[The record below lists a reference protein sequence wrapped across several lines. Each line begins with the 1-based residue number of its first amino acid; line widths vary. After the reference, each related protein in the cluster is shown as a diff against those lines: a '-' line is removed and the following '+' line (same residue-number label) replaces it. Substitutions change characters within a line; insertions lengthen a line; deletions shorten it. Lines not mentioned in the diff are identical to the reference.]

1 MEDRIVTNH
10 LLEEEQNTE
19 GTLRPQTLDE
29 YTGQE
34 RMKESLRVCIE
45 AAQRRGEPLDHAIFY
60 GPPGLGKTTIAH
72 IIAKEM
78 GGGIRS
84 TSGLVLNHA
93 GDLAAILAN
102 LQAHDVL
109 FIDEI
114 HRLPASVEEA
124 LYPAMEDF
132 QIDLVIGQGA
142 ATRTMK
148 LDLPP
153 FTLVGATTKAGSLT
167 SPLRERFGLVY
178 RLDFYTPEELEA
190 IVNRS
195 ASLLNVAIEPGG
207 ATEISKRAR
216 GTPRIANRLIRR
228 VRDFAD
234 VKAQGVITLEVAR
247 EALHWLGVD
256 DAGFDEMDRKILL
269 TILDKFNGGP
279 VGADALATAVREEK
293 ATLEDVYEP
302 FLLQAG
308 YLDRTARGRQLTAKA
323 FEHFGQTQ
331 RPGSVRIG
339 SCLFLIRHS
348 CFALCHS
355 CFSPSVIPA
364 KAGIQCRSPHKRRK
378 RNGRR
383 HEMPPLQRRENGRR
397 LSFLLPFCHS
407 CESRNPVSLP
417 FACVAAAS
425 YAANGKRHE
434 KKPLQ
439 IPATSGL
446 PVVVVAA
453 SHAAFPLAER
463 GRNPA
468 PWNRKP

>member
-1 MEDRIVTNH
+1 MEDRVVSTH
-10 LLEEEQNTE
+10 RLEEEQQTE
-19 GTLRPQTLDE
+19 GSLRPQTLED
-29 YTGQE
+29 YIGQE
-34 RMKESLRVCIE
+34 RMKESLRVCIQ

-102 LQAHDVL
+102 LQANDVL

-114 HRLPASVEEA
+114 HRLPAAVEEA

-132 QIDLVIGQGA
+132 QIDLVIGQGP

-153 FTLVGATTKAGSLT
+153 FTLVGATTRAGALT

-178 RLDFYTPEELEA
+178 RLDFYTPEELES

-195 ASLLNVAIEPGG
+195 AGLLNMAIESGG
-207 ATEISKRAR
+207 AQEISRRAR
-216 GTPRIANRLIRR
+216 GTPRIANRLIKR

-234 VKAQGVITLEVAR
+234 VKAKGVITPKVAQD
-247 EALHWLGVD
+247 ALHWLGVD
-256 DAGFDEMDRKILL
+256 SAGFDEMDRKILL
-269 TILDKFNGGP
+269 TILEKFNGGP
-279 VGADALATAVREEK
+279 VGVETLATAVQEEK

-323 FEHFGQTQ
+323 FQHFGK
-331 RPGSVRIG
+331 PKEHN
-339 SCLFLIRHS
+339 LF
-348 CFALCHS
+348 
-355 CFSPSVIPA
+355 
-364 KAGIQCRSPHKRRK
+364 G
-378 RNGRR
+378 
-383 HEMPPLQRRENGRR
+383 
-397 LSFLLPFCHS
+397 
-407 CESRNPVSLP
+407 
-417 FACVAAAS
+417 
-425 YAANGKRHE
+425 
-434 KKPLQ
+434 
-439 IPATSGL
+439 
-446 PVVVVAA
+446 
-453 SHAAFPLAER
+453 
-463 GRNPA
+463 
-468 PWNRKP
+468 